1 MPLKPTPTLC
11 VKCKSMKRLC
21 GLDYCPRLLR
31 LRSTLRTIDKIK
43 NETIFGATPPSLIV
57 GEFNYPLVNVL
68 PAIPPEISG
77 LNAKY
82 FDNPEAW
89 WGKLS
94 IDNIIDLR
102 AKLIHTKVKYRVD
115 RVRELLEKDR
125 LFEEIAL
132 AVMSVKPIDIEAK
145 LRSKPTLKLSF
156 DDIVKPVGPTA
167 PLDKLRIVQNPMIP
181 RKIDKVVN
189 DDLKAV
195 DAVIILYTNNISIY
209 DIIRVFSIGLLGR
222 RKRIVPT
229 RWSITAVDKI
239 VGDYLLKEVRRKPII
254 NTIRVYNITYLDNHF
269 EILLIP
275 QSYSYELLEIWH
287 PNTLWTPEA
296 PTPIITSNYEL
307 HDGRLRG
314 EMDGGYYAIRTGI
327 LEGLQKIGYQA
338 LVLVIREIGSGYY
351 APVGNWHLRESIRQ
365 AFSKRYESFQ
375 NIGEALNTISRRIKV
390 PINTIIK
397 RSRLM
402 KRVLYQLTLKY
413 FLNKLC

>member
-1 MPLKPTPTLC
+1 
-11 VKCKSMKRLC
+11 
-21 GLDYCPRLLR
+21 
-31 LRSTLRTIDKIK
+31 
-43 NETIFGATPPSLIV
+43 
-57 GEFNYPLVNVL
+57 
-68 PAIPPEISG
+68 
-77 LNAKY
+77 
-82 FDNPEAW
+82 
-89 WGKLS
+89 
-94 IDNIIDLR
+94 
-102 AKLIHTKVKYRVD
+102 VKYRVD

-156 DDIVKPVGPTA
+156 DDIIKPVGPTA
-167 PLDKLRIVQNPMIP
+167 PLDRLRIVQNPVIP
-181 RKIDKVVN
+181 KKIDKVVN
-189 DDLKAV
+189 DDLKAI
-195 DAVIILYTNNISIY
+195 DAVVTLYTSNISIY

-239 VGDYLLKEVRRKPII
+239 VGDHLLKEVRKKPIL

-338 LVLVIREIGSGYY
+338 SVLVIREIGPGYY
-351 APVGNWHLRESIRQ
+351 APVGNWHLRESIRR
-365 AFSKRYESFQ
+365 AFSKKYETFHE
-375 NIGEALNTISRRIKV
+375 IKEALNSIRRRLKI
-390 PINTIIK
+390 PINVIFRKSRILK
-397 RSRLM
+397 RT
-402 KRVLYQLTLKY
+402 LYQLSLKS